1 MTLIA
6 RLLTVVLLVPNA
18 VQAEV
23 PRVVTDIAPVHSLVT
38 DIMQGVGTPD
48 LLIPPGNAPHD
59 YALRP
64 SDARALQ
71 NADLVVWVGPA
82 LTPTLGDTIARLA
95 RDAGQIALLSL
106 PDTVRYSY
114 GETAVFNAAD
124 RGHVQGVHDGGPH
137 EEGLDPH
144 AWLDPANAQVW
155 VQVIATRLAR
165 MDPANATIYDTNA
178 QLLQASLSELTD
190 RTRAKLAPLK
200 DKRFLVFHDAYQ
212 YFETRFGLRAVG
224 ALLESDATQPS
235 AARLAALRAELERAP
250 VACLFTGAQVN
261 DKVAQAVS
269 DGRAI
274 ATATLDPTGL
284 EQGPGPQLYLRLVER
299 MADQFATC
307 LAGNG

>member
-6 RLLTVVLLVPNA
+6 RLLTVALALPTA
-18 VQAEV
+18 ALAEM
-23 PRVVTDIAPVHSLVT
+23 PKVVTDVAPVHSLVA
-38 DIMQGVGTPD
+38 DLMQGVGTPD
-48 LLIPPGNAPHD
+48 LLIPPGSEPHD
-59 YALRP
+59 YVLRP
-64 SDARALQ
+64 SNARALQ

-114 GETAVFNAAD
+114 NDAAVFSAAD

-137 EEGLDPH
+137 DEGLDPH

-155 VQVIATRLAR
+155 VQVIASRLAR

-190 RTRAKLAPLK
+190 RIQTNMAPLK
-200 DKRFLVFHDAYQ
+200 DKRFLVYHDAYQ
-212 YFETRFGLRAVG
+212 YFETRFGLRATG

-250 VACLFTGAQVN
+250 VECLFTEAQV
-261 DKVAQAVS
+261 DVRVAQAVT
-269 DGRAI
+269 GGAEI
-274 ATATLDPTGL
+274 PTATLDPTGID
-284 EQGPGPQLYLRLVER
+284 QGPGPQLYLRLIEQ

-307 LAGNG
+307 LTGNG

>member
-6 RLLTVVLLVPNA
+6 RLMTIALFLPNA
-18 VQAEV
+18 VLAEM
-23 PRVVTDIAPVHSLVT
+23 PKVVTDIAPVHSLVA
-38 DIMQGVGTPD
+38 DLMQGVGTPD
-48 LLIPPGNAPHD
+48 LLIPPGSEPHD

-71 NADLVVWVGPA
+71 DADLVVWVGPA

-106 PDTVRYSY
+106 PDTVRYNY
-114 GETAVFNAAD
+114 DDAAVFSAED
-124 RGHVQGVHDGGPH
+124 RGHEQGEHDGGIH
-137 EEGLDPH
+137 DEGLDPH

-178 QLLQASLSELTD
+178 QLLQAALSDLTA
-190 RTRAKLAPLK
+190 RTQATMAPLK

-212 YFETRFGLRAVG
+212 YFETRFGLRATG

-250 VACLFTGAQVN
+250 VECLFTEAQVN
-261 DKVAQAVS
+261 DKVSQAVT
-269 DGRAI
+269 GGAEI
-274 ATATLDPTGL
+274 HTATLDPTGID
-284 EQGPGPQLYLRLVER
+284 QGPGPQLYLRLIEQ